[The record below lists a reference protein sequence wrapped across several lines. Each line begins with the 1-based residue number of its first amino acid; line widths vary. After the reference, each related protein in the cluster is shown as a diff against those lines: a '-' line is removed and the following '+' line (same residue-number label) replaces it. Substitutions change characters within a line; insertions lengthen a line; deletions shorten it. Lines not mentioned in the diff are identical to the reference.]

1 MEQIMSETP
10 ATPVSALPSVEAQL
24 SPSEERTWAMLAHLS
39 ILINLVTGM
48 LGPIVALIIYLV
60 YKNRSRYV
68 AYQAMQS
75 FLIQLVGW
83 VLSGFIIAV
92 VWIITVVLMTVLVGF
107 CLVPF
112 AALLSLLP
120 MATVVYACV
129 AAYECS
135 QGRDFSYWLIGDWV
149 RGTYTGS

>member
-1 MEQIMSETP
+1 MSE
-10 ATPVSALPSVEAQL
+10 ASASPVSPLLSDDNQL
-24 SPSEERTWAMLAHLS
+24 SPSEERTWAMIAQLS
-39 ILINLVTGM
+39 VLVNLVTGM

-75 FLIQLVGW
+75 FIIQLIGW

-92 VWIITVVLMTVLVGF
+92 VWIITIFLMIFLVGF

-112 AALLSLLP
+112 AALFSLLP

-135 QGRDFSYWLIGDWV
+135 QGRDFKYWLIGDWV
-149 RGTYTGS
+149 RGIYTGS

>member
-1 MEQIMSETP
+1 MSQAS
-10 ATPVSALPSVEAQL
+10 ATPVSPLPVTGSEL
-24 SPSEERTWAMLAHLS
+24 SPSEERTWATVAQLS
-39 ILINLVTGM
+39 VLVNLVTGL
-48 LGPIVALIIYLV
+48 LGPVIALIIYLV

-75 FLIQLVGW
+75 FIIQLIGW
-83 VLSGFIIAV
+83 VLSGFIVAV
-92 VWIITVVLMTVLVGF
+92 AWIITVLLMVVLVGF

-120 MATVVYACV
+120 IATVVYACV

-149 RGTYTGS
+149 RSIYTG

>member
-1 MEQIMSETP
+1 
-10 ATPVSALPSVEAQL
+10 
-24 SPSEERTWAMLAHLS
+24 MLAHLS
-39 ILINLVTGM
+39 VLINLVTGM

-75 FLIQLVGW
+75 FLIQLIGW

-92 VWIITVVLMTVLVGF
+92 VWIITAVLMAVLVGF

-120 MATVVYACV
+120 MATVAYACV

>member
-1 MEQIMSETP
+1 MSGTP
-10 ATPVSALPSVEAQL
+10 ATPVSTLPSVETQL

-39 ILINLVTGM
+39 VLINLVTGM

-75 FLIQLVGW
+75 FLIQLIGW
-83 VLSGFIIAV
+83 VLSGFIIAI
-92 VWIITVVLMTVLVGF
+92 VWIITAILMTVLVGF

-135 QGRDFSYWLIGDWV
+135 QSRDFSYWLIGDWV